1 MNNLRLRHLL
11 LLALML
17 FTARLGWSQGATTA
31 AMSGVIS
38 DKTGTGLPGA
48 TIIAVHTP
56 TNTQYVVPTNS
67 DGRFN
72 IQNMRVGP
80 YSVKVTFVGFKD
92 LVRNNIELT
101 LGQNLRFDQKLSD
114 ASTELTE
121 VTVSGRRD
129 PVMNADHTGA
139 STTIQ
144 RETIERLPTL
154 NRSFDDFTRL
164 TPQASGGGGFAGRN
178 GGYNNVTIDGA
189 IFNNS
194 FGLSST
200 VGGQANAQPIS
211 LDAIEQIQ
219 VSIAPYDVR
228 QGSFTG
234 AGINAVTRSGS
245 NKFTGSAYGFYRNQ
259 DFVSNK
265 VGDVKSN
272 YPTFNLKNYGFR
284 VGGPII
290 KDKLFFF
297 LNGEEETR
305 VDPPAGNFT
314 ANRLSTPPEANST
327 VSRASFND
335 LTNLGNFLQSKYNYD
350 AGPFENYNLRAFS
363 RKATAKIDWNINANH
378 RFSIKYNYLKSYRDV
393 NPSNSGSI
401 SNAATRAQTQ
411 DGLPFLS
418 SYYTINNN
426 LNSLIAELNS
436 TFGSRYSNNLTAGF
450 SAFRDF
456 RQSAGGGNFP
466 LVDIGNGSGRSAAGA
481 GPTGLTFTSFGYEPF
496 SAFNVL
502 NSNVFQIG
510 DNFTAYLG
518 KHNVTLG
525 TYNEVYRFSNGFAP
539 NYYGGYAF
547 NSLDDFYASARTAEA
562 PNGYMLDAN
571 RNPVIAP
578 ASAQAGLP
586 NRYLLQYA
594 AQPGGFPFGV
604 TNAAQYGLYLQD
616 EWSPRQ
622 NLKITAGLRGDV
634 PVIFSSLD
642 RNPYVAGGELNG
654 TTIPGLT
661 FANGVRI
668 ETDRLPK
675 TRVLFSPRV
684 GVNWDVNDDR
694 KTQVRGGTGIFTGRV
709 PFVWISNQAS
719 NNGVQFGSFSRV
731 GSAAAVNPFNPDVD
745 AYRPNPNGSTPLANT
760 SYNLAVTDPNFKFPQ
775 VWRTN
780 VAVDQE
786 IAGGVIAT
794 LEALYTKDVN
804 AVYHQNVNLP
814 NAIGN
819 SNGSDTRPIY
829 YSFGT
834 INTTGAN
841 AGLYTAAPVG
851 TGAAA
856 RPSLIGNNRIYG
868 PVGTNGSL
876 NSSASPNISD
886 AILMT
891 NTNKGYSYSVTAQ
904 LQKTFGNGLYLNAA
918 YTYSDSRSVNDG
930 GSIAQSI
937 WRDRSVVGD
946 PNANVLSY
954 SSFLIQ
960 HRVIASGSYRR
971 EYLGHLGTTLSL
983 FFEAS
988 PAGRFSYLYQGDMN
1002 GDSQSNDLIFVPRNQ
1017 GDIVLRDITI
1027 PATQGGGIYTSAAQ
1041 WTDLNAYIEQ
1051 DDYLKTRRGEYTER
1065 NGAVRP
1071 WQNRL
1076 DFRLLQDIF
1085 TNIGQNRNSL
1095 QLSVDIF
1102 NIGNLLNSNWGTFRT
1117 ANRTGLLAF
1126 QGYNA
1131 QGQPAFTFPYL
1142 TNPSITTAAIPAGG
1156 GNPAVPAVVAPGVP
1170 LSSTFRNETGG
1181 IGSRWQAQVGVRYIF
1196 N

>member
-1 MNNLRLRHLL
+1 
-11 LLALML
+11 ML

-31 AMSGVIS
+31 AMSGVIT
-38 DKTGTGLPGA
+38 DKTGAGLPGA

-56 TNTQYVVPTNS
+56 TNTQYVMPTNS
-67 DGRFN
+67 EGRFN

-80 YSVKVTFVGFKD
+80 YSVKVTFVGYKD
-92 LVRNNIELT
+92 VVRNDIELS

-114 ASTELTE
+114 ATTELTE

-200 VGGQANAQPIS
+200 VGGQANSQPIS

-245 NKFTGSAYGFYRNQ
+245 NKVTGSVYGFYRNQ
-259 DFVSNK
+259 DYVSNK
-265 VGDVKSN
+265 VADIKQD
-272 YPTFNLKNYGFR
+272 YPTFNLKNFGFR

-297 LNGEEETR
+297 LNGEQETR
-305 VDPPAGNFT
+305 VDPPTGNFT
-314 ANRLSTPPEANST
+314 ANRSSTAPDPNST
-327 VSRASFND
+327 VSKASYTD
-335 LTNLGNFLQSKYNYD
+335 LSNLGSFLQNKYGYN
-350 AGPFENYNLRAFS
+350 AGPFESFNLRTFS
-363 RKATAKIDWNINANH
+363 RKATAKLDWNISSNH
-378 RFSIKYNYLKSYRDV
+378 RLSIKYNYLKSYRDV
-393 NPSNSGSI
+393 APSGSGAISNSAG
-401 SNAATRAQTQ
+401 RAQTQ
-411 DGLPFLS
+411 FGLPFFS

-426 LNSLIAELNS
+426 LNSVIAELNS
-436 TFGSRYSNNLTAGF
+436 TFGSRYSNNLTVGY

-456 RQSAGGGNFP
+456 RESAGGGNFP
-466 LVDIGNGSGRSAAGA
+466 LVDIGDATGRSAANA
-481 GPTGLTFTSFGYEPF
+481 NLSAINTFTSFGYEPF
-496 SAFNVL
+496 TAFNVL
-502 NSNVFQIG
+502 SSNVFQIG

-539 NYYGGYAF
+539 NYYGAYAF
-547 NSLDDFYASARTAEA
+547 NGLDDFYASARTAEA
-562 PNGYMLDAN
+562 PNGYILDAN
-571 RNPVIAP
+571 RNPVPAP
-578 ASAQAGLP
+578 AGNQPGLP
-586 NRYLLQYA
+586 NRYQLQYA

-604 TNAAQYGLYLQD
+604 TDAAQYGLYVQD
-616 EWSPRQ
+616 EWSPRN
-622 NLKITAGLRGDV
+622 NLKVTVGLRGDM
-634 PVIFSSLD
+634 PVIFSKLD
-642 RNPYVAGGELNG
+642 RNVYVAGGDVNG

-661 FANGVRI
+661 FRDNERNPIRI

-675 TRVLFSPRV
+675 TRVLFSPRI

-709 PFVWISNQAS
+709 PFVWISNQSS
-719 NNGVQFGSFSRV
+719 NNGVQFGSFSRS
-731 GSAAAVNPFNPDVD
+731 GAAAAVNPFSPDVD
-745 AYRPNPNGSTPLANT
+745 AYRPDPNGPVPLANT

-775 VWRTN
+775 VWRSN

-786 IAGGVIAT
+786 IAGGIIAT

-814 NAIGN
+814 DAVGRA
-819 SNGSDTRPIY
+819 NGADTRPIY
-829 YSFGT
+829 YTLGAA
-834 INTTGAN
+834 GAN
-841 AGLYTAAPVG
+841 GLATTTA
-851 TGAAA
+851 
-856 RPSLIGNNRIYG
+856 NNRING
-868 PVGTNGSL
+868 LVGTTARPL
-876 NSSASPNISD
+876 NSPASPNISD

-891 NTNKGYSYSVTAQ
+891 NTNKGYSYSITGQ
-904 LQKTFGNGLYLNAA
+904 LQKTFSNGLYVNAA

-937 WRDRSVVGD
+937 WRDRSVSGD
-946 PNANVLSY
+946 PNADVLSY
-954 SSFLIQ
+954 SQFLIQ
-960 HRVIASGSYRR
+960 HRVIASASYKR
-971 EYLGHLGTTLSL
+971 EYLGHLATTLSL
-983 FFEAS
+983 FYEAS
-988 PAGRFSYLYQGDMN
+988 PAGRFSYLYGGDMN
-1002 GDSQSNDLIFVPRNQ
+1002 GDSQSNDLIYVPRNQ
-1017 GDIVLRDITI
+1017 SEIVLRDIAI
-1027 PATQGGGIYTSAAQ
+1027 PATQGGGTYSAADQ
-1041 WTDLNAYIEQ
+1041 WTALNTYIEQ
-1051 DDYLKTRRGEYTER
+1051 DDYLKTRRGEYAER

-1076 DFRLLQDIF
+1076 DFRLLQDVF
-1085 TNIGQNRNSL
+1085 TNIGDSKNSL
-1095 QLSVDIF
+1095 QVSLDIF
-1102 NIGNLLNSNWGTFRT
+1102 NIGNLLNSSWGTFQT
-1117 ANRTGLLAF
+1117 ANRTGLLSFA
-1126 QGYNA
+1126 GYTT
-1131 QGQPAFTFPYL
+1131 QGQPAFTYPYL
-1142 TNPSITTAAIPAGG
+1142 TQPSIITPAIGTT
-1156 GNPAVPAVVAPGVP
+1156 PAVIAPGVP
-1170 LSSTFRNETGG
+1170 LTETFRKESGG
-1181 IGSRWQAQVGVRYIF
+1181 ISSRWQAQIGIRYIF